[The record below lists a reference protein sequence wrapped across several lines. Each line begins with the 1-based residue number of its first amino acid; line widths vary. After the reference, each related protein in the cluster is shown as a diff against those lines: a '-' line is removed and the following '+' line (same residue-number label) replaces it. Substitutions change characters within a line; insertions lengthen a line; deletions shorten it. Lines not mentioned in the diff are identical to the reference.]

1 MSWPS
6 ILIRTSPKET
16 WYREIDGV
24 LEQVAPPT
32 YRFFGEDHEG
42 RGIYR
47 VTETKGLLATSGGHS
62 YSWIPRRTFITIPK
76 DTLHRYSQV
85 VIL

>member
-6 ILIRTSPKET
+6 ILIRAKVR

-24 LEQVAPPT
+24 VEQVAPPT

-42 RGIYR
+42 RGVYR
-47 VTETKGLLATSGGHS
+47 VTQTKGLLANS
-62 YSWIPRRTFITIPK
+62 YGFQHAWIPRRTFVAIPK
-76 DTLHRYSQV
+76 HALDRYSQV
-85 VIL
+85 VVV